1 MQSESLTVPKI
12 RYHSKFN
19 EYCDP
24 TWYSKIIT
32 KGRAIAS
39 RTSAVCKE
47 ARNEVHM
54 EKMTRESAAIRRFGQ
69 CEKDAIYVLVVY
81 PL

>member
-47 ARNEVHM
+47 ARKEVHM
-54 EKMTRESAAIRRFGQ
+54 VKKDKRESAAIRRIG
-69 CEKDAIYVLVVY
+69 
-81 PL
+81 